1 MADENKETKP
11 ISNGIQPGPGEHILD
26 AAVQPAT
33 SPDSASSRIGSA
45 SSAAGSSGGLD
56 TDSLSG
62 SSSTTNP
69 YTAES
74 VSASLARADYE
85 ADQYAQDLSDRAS
98 GGYST
103 SSYSGM
109 GNSDTTGANTTFAR
123 AQNYVREAPGT
134 VLIGTLVAGFL
145 VSRLLKSTST
155 QKYEYT
161 TTYPTTKSP
170 ITERMKQVGDT
181 ARAKLQDTTGA
192 AQARMS
198 QVGQRVQESK
208 GAAQARMNEMTQRLK
223 ESASVA
229 QARMNEM
236 GQRSQQQYT
245 RARSEVER
253 LMDEQPL
260 IVGVVGIALGAAIG
274 ATLKPTRREQ
284 ELMGG
289 MRDKLM
295 ERAKE
300 TARAQAE
307 TLKQSAQRIAEAAKQ
322 EASQVAKA
330 ATGTDAQ
337 GTSKTASSGS
347 KEPGDSQFGSLPG
360 QPSIH

>member
-11 ISNGIQPGPGEHILD
+11 ISNGIQPGPGEHVLD
-26 AAVQPAT
+26 SAVQPAT
-33 SPDSASSRIGSA
+33 TPGSTGSGIGSA

-56 TDSLSG
+56 TDSLNDST
-62 SSSTTNP
+62 STTNP
-69 YTAES
+69 YTPES

-85 ADQYAQDLSDRAS
+85 ANQYAQDMSDRAN

-103 SSYSGM
+103 SGYSDTG
-109 GNSDTTGANTTFAR
+109 SDTTFTR

-145 VSRLLKSTST
+145 ISRMMKSRST
-155 QKYEYT
+155 PKYEYT
-161 TTYPTTKSP
+161 TTYSTQSSP
-170 ITERMKQVGDT
+170 ISDRVRQIGDT
-181 ARAKLQDTTGA
+181 ARTKLQESTGA

-198 QVGQRVQESK
+198 QVGQRVQESRS
-208 GAAQARMNEMTQRLK
+208 AAQVRMNEMTQRLK
-223 ESASVA
+223 ESAGVA

-253 LMDEQPL
+253 LIEEQPL

-300 TARAQAE
+300 TARVQAE

-330 ATGTDAQ
+330 ATTTDTQ
-337 GTSKTASSGS
+337 GTNKTASSGKLES
-347 KEPGDSQFGSLPG
+347 GDSSFGAVPG
-360 QPSIH
+360 QQSIH

>member
-26 AAVQPAT
+26 SAVQPAT
-33 SPDSASSRIGSA
+33 TPGSTAGGIGST
-45 SSAAGSSGGLD
+45 SSAAGSSGGVD
-56 TDSLSG
+56 TDSLSD
-62 SSSTTNP
+62 STSTANP
-69 YTAES
+69 YTPES

-85 ADQYAQDLSDRAS
+85 ANQYAQDVSDRANS
-98 GGYST
+98 GYST
-103 SSYSGM
+103 SGYSTSGYSG
-109 GNSDTTGANTTFAR
+109 STGYDTTFAR

-145 VSRLLKSTST
+145 LSRLMKSSST
-155 QKYEYT
+155 PKYEYT
-161 TTYPTTKSP
+161 TTYPTQSSP
-170 ITERMKQVGDT
+170 ISDRMRQVSET
-181 ARAKLQDTTGA
+181 ARSKLQESTGA

-223 ESASVA
+223 ETAGVA

-245 RARSEVER
+245 RARSEIDR
-253 LMDEQPL
+253 LIEEQPL
-260 IVGVVGIALGAAIG
+260 ILGVVGIALGAAIG
-274 ATLKPTRREQ
+274 ASLKPTRREQ

-300 TARAQAE
+300 TARTQAE

-330 ATGTDAQ
+330 ATTTDTE
-337 GTSKTASSGS
+337 GGNKTASSGKLES
-347 KEPGDSQFGSLPG
+347 GDPSFGTLPG
-360 QPSIH
+360 QQSIH